1 MYYKFKI
8 YEQLGGFKKASFIIF
23 VQLFYAILIYVII
36 FKYTS
41 FKNGNNN
48 IKLILINLLIMLINS
63 K

>member
-8 YEQLGGFKKASFIIF
+8 YEQLVGFKKAYICPIILCNF
-23 VQLFYAILIYVII
+23 NLCNY